1 MIYKK
6 RKMKKKIKYFVTGGT
21 GSFGQE
27 FTHFLLSNFK
37 DIDLTIYSRDE
48 MKQWQ
53 MAIDYKNYKNVNFI
67 IGDVRDLDR
76 LKWATKNVDYLIH
89 AAATKIVPTAEY
101 NPSECIL
108 TNVDGAKNI
117 IEASRHNNIKNVIA
131 LSTDKACNPVN
142 LYGATKLLSD
152 KLFIAANNLSEKTK
166 FSVVRYGNVVG
177 SRGSIIPFFKSLK
190 DNESF
195 PITDTRMTRFFITL
209 NEAINLILF
218 ALNDMKGGE
227 IYVKK
232 TYSAKVTDIAKF
244 IDKKR
249 KLKIIGIRPGE
260 KLHEMMINENDSF
273 YTYEYKEFF
282 KILTPLFDIHKDK
295 KRIGNGKKVRQNF
308 IYSSDKNSKW
318 LTERQFKI
326 LDKKKI

>member
-1 MIYKK
+1 
-6 RKMKKKIKYFVTGGT
+6 MKKKIKYFLTGGT

-27 FTHFLLSNFK
+27 FTHFLLKSFK

-53 MAIDYKNYKNVNFI
+53 MAIDYKNHKNINFI

-195 PITDTRMTRFFITL
+195 PITDSRMTRFFITL

-218 ALNDMKGGE
+218 ALSDMKGGE

-232 TYSAKVTDIAKF
+232 TYSAKVTDIATF

-249 KLKIIGIRPGE
+249 KHKIIGIRPGE

-295 KRIGNGKKVRQNF
+295 KRIGNGKKVKQNF

-326 LDKKKI
+326 LDKKKNLI